1 MTPTKVTSNK
11 VLVRSFA
18 RTMARVFL
26 VRPVL
31 PPLLLLGCCCAP
43 AHATPLPVI
52 DAATLVLPWGDAVVA
67 LVQGL
72 SALLTPM
79 LVAGLAAALARF
91 GGPLRL
97 LVTDALVERLVRN
110 ATDYALN
117 AVAGAVRGRRLTV
130 SVGSAVIARAV
141 QRALDQAPAW
151 LIRAAGGGEG
161 VAEKV
166 FRSLPLEAA
175 ATAGNTLEPALE
187 RALGQGTARGSR
199 KAV

>member
-1 MTPTKVTSNK
+1 MTSTE
-11 VLVRSFA
+11 LFAGFAVRRFA
-18 RTMARVFL
+18 RSVI
-26 VRPVL
+26 VRPFLPLGLLVL
-31 PPLLLLGCCCAP
+31 TGCAP
-43 AHATPLPVI
+43 AHAVPLPAT
-52 DAATLVLPWGDAVVA
+52 DAALVLPWGDAVLA
-67 LVQGL
+67 LAQGL
-72 SALLTPM
+72 ATLSMPVV
-79 LVAGLAAALARF
+79 VAGFAAALARF

-130 SVGSAVIARAV
+130 SVGSAVIAQAV

-161 VAEKV
+161 VAAKV

-175 ATAGNTLEPALE
+175 ATAGNTLEPALDRVLRRGPAPTPRE
-187 RALGQGTARGSR
+187 TA
-199 KAV
+199 

>member
-1 MTPTKVTSNK
+1 MTPTAV
-11 VLVRSFA
+11 FA
-18 RTMARVFL
+18 RTIARVFL

-31 PPLLLLGCCCAP
+31 PPLLLLGCCAP
-43 AHATPLPVI
+43 AYATPLPP
-52 DAATLVLPWGDAVVA
+52 DAAALVLPWGDAVLA
-67 LVQGL
+67 LFQGVT
-72 SALLTPM
+72 ALLTPA
-79 LVAGLAAALARF
+79 LVAALAAALARLS
-91 GGPLRL
+91 GPLRL

-110 ATDYALN
+110 ATDYAVN

-151 LIRAAGGGEG
+151 LLRAAGGGEG

-175 ATAGNTLEPALE
+175 ATTGNTLEPALE
-187 RALGQGTARGSR
+187 RALGLRPAGGARETA
-199 KAV
+199 

>member
-1 MTPTKVTSNK
+1 MTLTKATPNK
-11 VLVRSFA
+11 VFA
-18 RTMARVFL
+18 RSLARTVVRVFL
-26 VRPVL
+26 IRPVL

-43 AHATPLPVI
+43 AHATPLPVV
-52 DAATLVLPWGDAVVA
+52 DAAALVLPWGDAVVA

-72 SALLTPM
+72 SALLMPL
-79 LVAGLAAALARF
+79 LVAAFAAGLARF

-141 QRALDQAPAW
+141 QRALDQAPGW

-175 ATAGNTLEPALE
+175 ATTGNTLEPALE
-187 RALGQGTARGSR
+187 RTLGHGPARGTR

>member
-1 MTPTKVTSNK
+1 MTPTAD
-11 VLVRSFA
+11 FA
-18 RTMARVFL
+18 RTVARVVL
-26 VRPVL
+26 VGPAL
-31 PPLLLLGCCCAP
+31 PPLLLLGGCAP
-43 AHATPLPVI
+43 AHAAALPVA
-52 DAATLVLPWGDAVVA
+52 DAASFVLPWGDAVLA
-67 LVQGL
+67 LAQGL
-72 SALLTPM
+72 AALLTPV
-79 LVAGLAAALARF
+79 LVAALAAALARF

-97 LVTDALVERLVRN
+97 LLTQALVERLVRN
-110 ATDYALN
+110 ATDFALN

-187 RALGQGTARGSR
+187 RALGSGSAREAARGGR
-199 KAV
+199 ETA

>member
-1 MTPTKVTSNK
+1 MIPTKVPLNNDFA
-11 VLVRSFA
+11 RSLA

-26 VRPVL
+26 IRPVL
-31 PPLLLLGCCCAP
+31 PLLLLLGCCAP
-43 AHATPLPVI
+43 AHAAALPVV
-52 DAATLVLPWGDAVVA
+52 DAALVLPWGDAVVA

-72 SALLTPM
+72 SALLTPV
-79 LVAGLAAALARF
+79 LVAAFAAVLARF

-97 LVTDALVERLVRN
+97 LVTEALVERLVRN

-151 LIRAAGGGEG
+151 LIQAAGGGEG

-175 ATAGNTLEPALE
+175 ATTGNTLEPALE
-187 RALGQGTARGSR
+187 RTLGQGPARGAR
-199 KAV
+199 KGV

>member
-1 MTPTKVTSNK
+1 MTSTEVF
-11 VLVRSFA
+11 VRIVVRGFA
-18 RTMARVFL
+18 GIFI

-31 PPLLLLGCCCAP
+31 PLSLLTLASCAP
-43 AHATPLPVI
+43 AYAAPLPT
-52 DAATLVLPWGDAVVA
+52 DAAALVLPWGDAVLA
-67 LVQGL
+67 LAQGL
-72 SALLTPM
+72 ATLLMPVV
-79 LVAGLAAALARF
+79 VAGFAAALARF

-130 SVGSAVIARAV
+130 SVGSAVIAQAV

-161 VAEKV
+161 VAAKV
-166 FRSLPLEAA
+166 FRSLPLGAA
-175 ATAGNTLEPALE
+175 ATAGNPLEPALD
-187 RALGQGTARGSR
+187 RVLGRGPAPTSR
-199 KAV
+199 ETV

>member
-1 MTPTKVTSNK
+1 MTSIKVS
-11 VLVRSFA
+11 VRGSARGLV
-18 RTMARVFL
+18 
-26 VRPVL
+26 VRPLL
-31 PPLLLLGCCCAP
+31 PLSLLALAGCAP
-43 AHATPLPVI
+43 AHALPAA
-52 DAATLVLPWGDAVVA
+52 DAAALVLPWGDAA
-67 LVQGL
+67 LALAQGL
-72 SALLTPM
+72 AALLTPVV
-79 LVAGLAAALARF
+79 VAALAAALARF

-130 SVGSAVIARAV
+130 SVGSAVIAQAV

-161 VAEKV
+161 VAQKV

-187 RALGQGTARGSR
+187 RVLDRTSGRGPAPAPR
-199 KAV
+199 EAA